1 MIKSAPICL
10 CKKKIRIFAAA
21 PPFARAQSRVWK
33 ISQRAGAKKAEP
45 GSAGEFRPNGMRI
58 YAALFGGVICGN
70 RYLIVF
76 LGSATF
82 ENSRARF

>member
-1 MIKSAPICL
+1 MQEKNSHFCRSAAFRARAKPRL
-10 CKKKIRIFAAA
+10 ENFAA
-21 PPFARAQSRVWK
+21 RGREK
-33 ISQRAGAKKAEP
+33 GGTR
-45 GSAGEFRPNGMRI
+45 SAGEFRPNGMRI
-58 YAALFGGVICGN
+58 RTALFGGVICRN